1 MKINGE
7 FNAKLQHE
15 FQGVSDR
22 LDVLKGDSEHYNDNL
37 TKSVECLSEG
47 KSKRAN
53 ADIVQTR
60 K

>member
-15 FQGVSDR
+15 FQGVPDR
-22 LDVLKGDSEHYNDNL
+22 LDVLKRDSEHDNDNI

-47 KSKRAN
+47 KS
-53 ADIVQTR
+53 
-60 K
+60 